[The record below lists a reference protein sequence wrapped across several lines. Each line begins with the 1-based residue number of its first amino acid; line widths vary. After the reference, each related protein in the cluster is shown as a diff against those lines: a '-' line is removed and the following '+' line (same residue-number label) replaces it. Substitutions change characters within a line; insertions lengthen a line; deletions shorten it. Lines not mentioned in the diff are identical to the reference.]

1 MNAPSPGLASA
12 LSQSMTASGRDLVV
26 LEPKSGDWQRHPWQE
41 VHARA
46 ENVAARIDGHARVGL
61 VGAPTVEFLAGI
73 YGAIF
78 AGAAVSILPGPIRG
92 ADTQTWARA
101 TLNRFEGIGIHT
113 VLSHGSDHEQLSA
126 AQTDTQLHDVST
138 VAHEHRSMTYAA
150 SRTADIGILQGTAGS
165 TGTPRTAEIPAHA
178 ALANLRGLISRVSVT
193 EVDRGQSWLPLYHDM
208 GLAFMLTMTLGG
220 GELWQ
225 APTSAFS
232 ASPFNWL
239 KWLTESRATMTAAP
253 NMAYGLLGKYARLVS
268 DVDFGSLRFA
278 LSGGEPIDCEATAL
292 FATEMAGFGF
302 AAGAIC
308 PSYGL
313 AESTCAVSVPVPGS
327 GLRHDEVRIVRDETT
342 TTHRYAVVG
351 TPIDGMEVRIA
362 PTDTP
367 HELVGRDV
375 GEVQV
380 RGSSMMNGYHGETPI
395 NGDDWFTTGDL
406 GYFVDDGLVVCGR
419 VKELITVA
427 GRNIFP
433 TEIERVAA
441 RAEGVREGAV
451 VAVGTNENATRQG
464 LVIAAEFKGAD
475 EPSARSQVVSL
486 VASECGIVPAEVV
499 FLKPGSLPR
508 TSSGKLRRLE
518 VKRNLETVDS

>member
-1 MNAPSPGLASA
+1 MSTPSPTLASA
-12 LSQSMTASGRDLVV
+12 LSHTMTTSPRDLVI
-26 LEPKSGDWQRHPWQE
+26 LDPKSSDWQRHPWQE

-46 ENVAARIDGHARVGL
+46 ENVAELIDGQGRVGL
-61 VGAPTVEFLAGI
+61 VGEPTVEFLAGI
-73 YGAIF
+73 YGAII

-92 ADTQTWARA
+92 ADTETWARA
-101 TLNRFEGIGIHT
+101 TLNRFNGIGIT
-113 VLSHGSDHEQLSA
+113 SVFSHGEHLEQLRTA
-126 AQTDTQLHDVST
+126 VEDTALHDVST
-138 VAHEHRSMTYAA
+138 VAHEQRSTTFVA

-165 TGTPRTAEIPAHA
+165 TGTPRTAEIPADA
-178 ALANLRGLISRVSVT
+178 ALANLRGLISRVGVT
-193 EVDRGQSWLPLYHDM
+193 DADRGQSWLPIYHDM
-208 GLAFMLTMTLGG
+208 GLAFLLTLTVGG

-225 APTSAFS
+225 APTTAFS

-239 KWLTESRATMTAAP
+239 KWITESRATMTAAP
-253 NMAYGLLGKYARLVS
+253 NMAYGLLGKYARLVN
-268 DVDFGSLRFA
+268 DVEFGSLRFA
-278 LSGGEPIDCEATAL
+278 LNGGEPVDCEGTAR
-292 FATEMAGFGF
+292 FATEMARFGF
-302 AAGAIC
+302 DAGALC

-313 AESTCAVSVPVPGS
+313 AESTCAVTVPTPGK
-327 GLRHDEVRIVRDETT
+327 GLIYDEVAIVRDETT

-351 TPIDGMEVRIA
+351 RPIDGMEVRIA

-380 RGSSMMNGYHGETPI
+380 RGSSMMRGYHGQDPVDS
-395 NGDDWFTTGDL
+395 GDWFTTGDL
-406 GYFVDDGLVVCGR
+406 GYFTDDGLVVCGR

-441 RAEGVREGAV
+441 RADGVREGAV

-464 LVIAAEFKGAD
+464 LVIAAEFKGED
-475 EPSARSQVVSL
+475 EPTARSQVVSL
-486 VASECGIVPAEVV
+486 VASECGIVPADVV
-499 FLKPGSLPR
+499 FVKPGSLPR

-518 VKRNLETVDS
+518 VKRTLETVGS